1 MQSEMLRQIGRA
13 AAQGLLEANL
23 PEPFHEP
30 MPTGLGESM
39 VEPSETHQEEP
50 AAQAHINIHIENSV
64 DREFARLLPKGTSP
78 EDGKVCIGSDLVN
91 VVEWGDEDT
100 VWEQISRQRRKLSG
114 EFDKANPVAAEALA
128 KAYIYAGF
136 GAEALQIIDSFDFD
150 PETALILKD
159 LALIIDGLSPRQ
171 NGVLRGQTACDTEVA
186 LWAVLALS
194 KLSKGT
200 DVNRPRVIATF
211 SELPLHLRRYLG
223 PKLAEMFLEIG
234 DIETATAI
242 RNAIARAPG
251 DAGDEFRLMEAHFEG
266 SVASLVEI
274 RGRRNLRV
282 HRSHPTG
289 GWNRQGDHAMTK
301 NTATSTSAL
310 LANEAGYDPIEDRL
324 RQNIR
329 ATIEAVFEE
338 ELEQFLGRCRYGR
351 SGGAK
356 AGYRH
361 GHRERQLVGTFG
373 TETVRVP
380 RARITGEAG
389 KAREWRSKALPRY
402 QRLTKKAEALIAA
415 VYLSGTNT
423 RRVKRAL
430 FGLFQGA
437 VSKDVV
443 SRAWRKVK
451 VDWQA
456 WCARSLAD
464 EDIVRLIL
472 DGTVIKTRI
481 DRKATNISVLAAIGV
496 RRDGQKVLLS
506 LMNMGGE
513 STSAWRQF
521 INDLDARGLKRPEFV
536 IVDGAPG
543 LEVALI
549 ALWGEDLPIQRCTV
563 HKHRNLLAK
572 APKRMHDELTEDYR
586 DMIYAKT
593 PEEIATRRKAFLRK
607 WRLKCKA
614 VADSLEEAGDKLFT
628 FTRLPQ
634 GQWKSAR
641 TTNAI
646 ERLNEEFRRRIKTQ
660 TVLPC
665 AETVPMLLWAL
676 MASGQIVMR
685 KVDGWETLA
694 QPVADATL
702 DQAA

>member
-1 MQSEMLRQIGRA
+1 MSSPEVVHVNLFTAQVSDDEVIEWENCAKGAANSANGEMGTEASCVQTRIKPIPTTWGAPKELFLKKSCGEPEAATHNGETGVAWSCEITAIALTAPFAGTYTFTEDATGVSGSNNANIIGIHPA
-13 AAQGLLEANL
+13 NNAWACSPTVPTQQTDCTIFGGAFNPSGFETVVFDLFAQTHGDKLVEWENCAGGAYAFDGDKREIKGNC
-23 PEPFHEP
+23 EN
-30 MPTGLGESM
+30 MTWKPTGT
-39 VEPSETHQEEP
+39 P
-50 AAQAHINIHIENSV
+50 V
-64 DREFARLLPKGTSP
+64 DPTFRIRKECK
-78 EDGKVCIGSDLVN
+78 LV
-91 VVEWGDEDT
+91 D
-100 VWEQISRQRRKLSG
+100 
-114 EFDKANPVAAEALA
+114 
-128 KAYIYAGF
+128 F
-136 GAEALQIIDSFDFD
+136 G
-150 PETALILKD
+150 
-159 LALIIDGLSPRQ
+159 
-171 NGVLRGQTACDTEVA
+171 
-186 LWAVLALS
+186 
-194 KLSKGT
+194 
-200 DVNRPRVIATF
+200 VNA
-211 SELPLHLRRYLG
+211 
-223 PKLAEMFLEIG
+223 
-234 DIETATAI
+234 
-242 RNAIARAPG
+242 
-251 DAGDEFRLMEAHFEG
+251 G